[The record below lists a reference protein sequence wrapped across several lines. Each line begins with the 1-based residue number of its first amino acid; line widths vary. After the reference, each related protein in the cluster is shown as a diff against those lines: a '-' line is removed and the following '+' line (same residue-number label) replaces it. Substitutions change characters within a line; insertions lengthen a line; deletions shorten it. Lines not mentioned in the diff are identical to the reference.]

1 MSVPTEHGSAPP
13 RRAGAT
19 PKPAAASGGARTR
32 GRAPA
37 GPGEMDF
44 QRLAEGSDDV
54 LWLADLTRQRLLYV
68 NPRFEQL
75 WGVSADALLAD
86 PGHWRRAVEP
96 EDASLLPE
104 PFFAAAADEPAV
116 REYRIA
122 ARDGT
127 QRWIRDRRFALRD
140 EAGRVSHV
148 GGIAEDV
155 TERKQREM
163 EREQGLQRERAA
175 RAEAEALAEAKDE
188 FLAVV
193 THELRSP
200 LNAIRGWAHVL
211 RRGGSLSE
219 MQRKALDAIDRN
231 TQAQARL
238 VDDLLDSQRVLC
250 GDLRLAIGEVP
261 LGTLLDEALEQVR
274 PAAHLKRI
282 SLEVEH
288 DASIDALQVDALR
301 LCQALVKL
309 LANAVKFTPEE
320 GVVQVRSV
328 RRGSGM
334 AIEVKDSGIGL
345 DAGQLR
351 AVFHRFGQADSSRA
365 RTHSG
370 LGLGLSLAQQLVDL
384 HGGHIDVH
392 SDGIGLGATFS
403 IELPAAAIADTA
415 AAPHSALATDGA
427 SPLAGKRVVVVEDDD
442 DAREVLELI
451 LREAQAEPH
460 SFDRASHA
468 YKYLAQADV
477 RERPD
482 ALISD
487 IAMPDED
494 GYAFL
499 RRVRELEAREGRG
512 HVVALALTAFAR
524 SEDRARALA
533 AGFDA
538 HAAKPIDSE
547 RVVSTLAQAIDAVHG
562 SEQQLGR

>member
-1 MSVPTEHGSAPP
+1 
-13 RRAGAT
+13 
-19 PKPAAASGGARTR
+19 
-32 GRAPA
+32 
-37 GPGEMDF
+37 
-44 QRLAEGSDDV
+44 
-54 LWLADLTRQRLLYV
+54 
-68 NPRFEQL
+68 
-75 WGVSADALLAD
+75 
-86 PGHWRRAVEP
+86 
-96 EDASLLPE
+96 
-104 PFFAAAADEPAV
+104 
-116 REYRIA
+116 
-122 ARDGT
+122 
-127 QRWIRDRRFALRD
+127 
-140 EAGRVSHV
+140 
-148 GGIAEDV
+148 
-155 TERKQREM
+155 
-163 EREQGLQRERAA
+163 
-175 RAEAEALAEAKDE
+175 
-188 FLAVV
+188 
-193 THELRSP
+193 
-200 LNAIRGWAHVL
+200 
-211 RRGGSLSE
+211 
-219 MQRKALDAIDRN
+219 LDAIDRN

-288 DASIDALQVDALR
+288 DAGLDALQVDALR

-320 GVVQVRSV
+320 GVVQ
-328 RRGSGM
+328 
-334 AIEVKDSGIGL
+334 
-345 DAGQLR
+345 
-351 AVFHRFGQADSSRA
+351 
-365 RTHSG
+365 
-370 LGLGLSLAQQLVDL
+370 
-384 HGGHIDVH
+384 
-392 SDGIGLGATFS
+392 
-403 IELPAAAIADTA
+403 
-415 AAPHSALATDGA
+415 
-427 SPLAGKRVVVVEDDD
+427 EDDD

-547 RVVSTLAQAIDAVHG
+547 RVVST
-562 SEQQLGR
+562 